1 MEEAMEERLLGS
13 PLRVG
18 DQGEQPP
25 FGRLG
30 VSDTSSLNVAAFTAT
45 VAAIVCASPKDFRGG
60 PPGVA
65 HLDYLPRLLGSVSA
79 TDSLGDHST
88 TSHSSRATAN
98 NHPCNVIVATQPS
111 TVSPH
116 HIDNT
121 PMKPTNVSI
130 DAPPLYVV
138 TPCVGCLHFA
148 FVLTCLAK
156 STVAAVD
163 SGSVFEPLTVYA
175 GYVLA
180 DLASSVFH

>member
-1 MEEAMEERLLGS
+1 MEERLLGS

-18 DQGEQPP
+18 DQGEQLP
-25 FGRLG
+25 FGCLG
-30 VSDTSSLNVAAFTAT
+30 VSDTYALNVAAFTAT
-45 VAAIVCASPKDFRGG
+45 VAAIVRASPKDFRGG
-60 PPGVA
+60 LPRVA
-65 HLDYLPRLLGSVSA
+65 HLDCLPRLLGSASA
-79 TDSLGDHST
+79 TDSLGDRPT
-88 TSHSSRATAN
+88 ASHSSRAIAN

-121 PMKPTNVSI
+121 PMKPTNVAI

-148 FVLTCLAK
+148 FVLTRLAK
-156 STVAAVD
+156 STVAAID
-163 SGSVFEPLTVYA
+163 SDSVFEPLTAYA

-180 DLASSVFH
+180 DLASDVFH